1 MKFIETNKIFA
12 IGDKK
17 NPFYSNSVRANKK
30 QSVSQTIRYANKYIF
45 QFKIELFPKEPF
57 PKHKIDNNLSFQ

>member
-17 NPFYSNSVRANKK
+17 NPFYSNSVRANKNNPSHK
-30 QSVSQTIRYANKYIF
+30 PYDMQINIF
-45 QFKIELFPKEPF
+45 FSSRLNSFL
-57 PKHKIDNNLSFQ
+57 NNLFQSTK